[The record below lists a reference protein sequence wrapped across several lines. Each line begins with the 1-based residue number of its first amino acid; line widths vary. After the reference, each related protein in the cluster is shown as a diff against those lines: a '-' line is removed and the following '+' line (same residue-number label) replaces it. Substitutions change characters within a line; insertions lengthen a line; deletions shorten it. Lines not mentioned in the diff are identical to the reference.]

1 MDRKVLH
8 KLSYGLYV
16 VTTTFEGRM
25 NGQIADAVMQVNA
38 APKQTVALSLNND
51 NFTTELVKKS
61 GKIALSILSQNY
73 DPQIIANFGMQSG
86 RSVDKFADFP
96 PQISGSGLPYY
107 TGGGFC
113 GWLEGTV
120 IEQQTVGSH
129 TIFVIEVTDGAL
141 CDDPQPLIYADYL
154 DRKRQPQAEVKV
166 EAKPEVEIEV
176 MPATD
181 DEPTW
186 RCTICGHTVQGDLDE
201 NYRCPLCGVGR
212 ELFERI

>member
-73 DPQIIANFGMQSG
+73 DPQIITNFGMQSG
-86 RSVDKFADFP
+86 RNVDKFAVFP
-96 PQISGSGLPYY
+96 PQISASGLPYY
-107 TGGGFC
+107 TGSGFC

-129 TIFVIEVTDGAL
+129 TIFVIEVTEGAL
-141 CDDPQPLIYADYL
+141 CDDLQPLIYADYL
-154 DRKRQPQAEVKV
+154 NRKRQPQTTAEPVPQTEVKAA
-166 EAKPEVEIEV
+166 E
-176 MPATD
+176 PAAG

>member
-16 VTTTFEGRM
+16 VTTTYEGRM

-86 RSVDKFADFP
+86 RSVDKFADYP
-96 PQISGSGLPYY
+96 PQISDSGLPHY

-154 DRKRQPQAEVKV
+154 DRKRRPQAQ
-166 EAKPEVEIEV
+166 ADTKPAQ
-176 MPATD
+176 PAAD
-181 DEPTW
+181 APTW
-186 RCTICGHTVQGDLDE
+186 CCTLCGHTVQRRMDE
-201 NYRCPLCGVGR
+201 NYRCPVCGVGQDF
-212 ELFERI
+212 FEQI